1 MNINILK
8 SSVALDEWLQQI
20 EVTWSDVPKLN
31 HGPNKIKHLAVICDG
46 NRRAANNKGLS
57 AQHGHRMGVEV
68 IKGIAKACRQW
79 DIRHATFWTFSTE
92 NWQRQGDQVNF
103 LMSLAARYLRDEEA
117 IAEIINNQTRF
128 VHLGRKDRLS
138 RSILTSI
145 KRLEERTAIFDRY
158 YFNLALDY
166 GGVDELGR
174 ATTKIAQAI
183 SRGELAVDALT
194 KNPNLIYDYLDTA
207 GQPLPDLVVRTGVH
221 VGDIP
226 HTSGFMPLQTSYAGW
241 SFLPDFFPDLTP
253 QNLAATIDEYY
264 DAQMRFGL

>member
-8 SSVALDEWLQQI
+8 SSVALDEWLSQI
-20 EVTWSDVPKLN
+20 EANWSDIPELN

-79 DIRHATFWTFSTE
+79 DIPHATFWTFSTE

-145 KRLEERTAIFDRY
+145 KRLEERTAMFNRY

-166 GGVDELGR
+166 GGVDEVGR
-174 ATTKIAQAI
+174 AATKIAEAI
-183 SRGELAVDALT
+183 RRGELAADALT
-194 KNPNLIYDYLDTA
+194 RNPNLIYDYLDTA

-221 VGDIP
+221 IGDIP

-241 SFLPDFFPDLTP
+241 SFLPDYFPDLTP
-253 QNLAATIDEYY
+253 HKLALAIDEFY
-264 DAQMRFGL
+264 DAQMRFGV